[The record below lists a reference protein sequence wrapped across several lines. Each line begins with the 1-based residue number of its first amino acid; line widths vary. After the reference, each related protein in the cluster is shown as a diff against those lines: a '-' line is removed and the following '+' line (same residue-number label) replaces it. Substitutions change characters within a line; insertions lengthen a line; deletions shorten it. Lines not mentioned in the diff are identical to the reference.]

1 MAKNVAKQANPKR
14 VAYEKK
20 QQEKGEQVIKW
31 IIGVL
36 IVFFRPHQTR
46 LYLQRSRTHRQG
58 AAPWRLWIPD
68 HQGTLDGRRLEPL

>member
-20 QQEKGEQVIKW
+20 QQEKGEKVIKW

-36 IVFFRPHQTR
+36 IVFAII
-46 LYLQRSRTHRQG
+46 Y
-58 AAPWRLWIPD
+58 AAYSIWIVS
-68 HQGTLDGRRLEPL
+68 

>member
-20 QQEKGEQVIKW
+20 QQEKGEKVIKW

-36 IVFFRPHQTR
+36 IVVAII
-46 LYLQRSRTHRQG
+46 Y
-58 AAPWRLWIPD
+58 AAYSFWLVS
-68 HQGTLDGRRLEPL
+68 

>member
-20 QQEKGEQVIKW
+20 QQEKGEKAIKW

-36 IVFFRPHQTR
+36 IVVAII
-46 LYLQRSRTHRQG
+46 Y
-58 AAPWRLWIPD
+58 AAYSIWLVS
-68 HQGTLDGRRLEPL
+68 

>member
-1 MAKNVAKQANPKR
+1 MAKNVAKQANQKR

-36 IVFFRPHQTR
+36 IVFAVI
-46 LYLQRSRTHRQG
+46 Y
-58 AAPWRLWIPD
+58 AAYSIWLVS
-68 HQGTLDGRRLEPL
+68 

>member
-20 QQEKGEQVIKW
+20 QQAKGENVIKW

-36 IVFFRPHQTR
+36 IVVAII
-46 LYLQRSRTHRQG
+46 Y
-58 AAPWRLWIPD
+58 AAYSIWLVS
-68 HQGTLDGRRLEPL
+68 